1 MVQIG
6 NDEFEVQKAASI
18 KILNTK
24 MHIEFFGLFCTE
36 WKLKKKKKKPINCGT
51 LSPKCNIY
59 ITSIPLVIAEEG
71 NRKTVKAEV

>member
-36 WKLKKKKKKPINCGT
+36 WKLKKKKKKTN
-51 LSPKCNIY
+51 
-59 ITSIPLVIAEEG
+59 
-71 NRKTVKAEV
+71 